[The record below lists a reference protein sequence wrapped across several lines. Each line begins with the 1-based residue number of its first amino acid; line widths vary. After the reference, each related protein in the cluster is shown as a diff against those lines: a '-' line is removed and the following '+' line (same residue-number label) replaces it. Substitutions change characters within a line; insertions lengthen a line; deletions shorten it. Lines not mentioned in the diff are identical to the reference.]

1 MKLREPYRGSHECSQ
16 TYIGARAKS
25 LKNAYAKTD
34 IEMSR
39 RWPVG
44 LDNLCTKRYSI
55 WSGPRN
61 NPNNQNYWCDKE
73 YWMVQEVTN
82 WFRKLMH
89 RMQSKING
97 SEDKTKWIKIPLQ
110 IIWIIVD
117 GLEGTKPVRMK
128 KKIEAALCLLSQRDL
143 LRKNNF

>member
-1 MKLREPYRGSHECSQ
+1 MKVRETYRGH
-16 TYIGARAKS
+16 T
-25 LKNAYAKTD
+25 NASKHILGQGPKAW
-34 IEMSR
+34 EMLMRKQISNCLEGDQ
-39 RWPVG
+39 WPVG
-44 LDNLCTKRYSI
+44 LYNLCTKRYSI
-55 WSGPRN
+55 WNGPGN

-73 YWMVQEVTN
+73 YWTVQEVTN
-82 WFRKLMH
+82 WVRKLMH

-128 KKIEAALCLLSQRDL
+128 KIEC
-143 LRKNNF
+143 KWIGKMFHVIYE